1 SGGFPGTQVYST
13 TNQPFV
19 QSGTTFTVNLSPAA
33 VLSPGTYWIEIQGNT
48 TFGTEGQWGWTDRT
62 VQSNNG
68 AAWQNPGGGFGIC
81 LSWGRRAD
89 PAGCNI
95 DPGVPDQVYR
105 INGTI
110 GGGTPTPTPSGT
122 PTATPSGT
130 PTATPTGTPSGCIIN
145 GSLDQSDP
153 MQIDRLRRS

>member
-1 SGGFPGTQVYST
+1 SFNVFIYSDSGGFPGTQVYST

-81 LSWGRRAD
+81 QSWGRRGD

-110 GGGTPTPTPSGT
+110 GGGTPTPTPTCT
-122 PTATPSGT
+122 PGGGGWVVKAPVPFPARGPFVVSEN
-130 PTATPTGTPSGCIIN
+130 AFVYV
-145 GSLDQSDP
+145 
-153 MQIDRLRRS
+153 